1 MKTDTLQQ
9 AEPGSL
15 QRPDKLQWLEMS
27 QIAAMFLIVLH
38 HSIPNYTESAPWFMA
53 IADEVHYAALAVFF
67 WASGY
72 LVVYTDAIHKYGYG
86 SFLKKN
92 FIRLMVPYFCIN
104 LLMLIP
110 KYAMGLVA
118 GKAVPLNVFAVLYS
132 FIDPRGS
139 GILPHLWF
147 LPTLMMLAVIAPLI
161 IQAKKNWMT
170 MLGLIVVALILRILP
185 ASLWTKFLCIDDLRS
200 YFFFYALGIAL
211 SGFDLRRFAQN
222 KNLEVILLMIG
233 YVVSLLLFKQVGMVR
248 FGSSIL
254 GFLFIFGL
262 AFLLESQRKILLLS
276 VFGGMTFTIYLL
288 SLPAQ
293 NFIEVIAD
301 RLSWQ
306 WYFASGAMYVTG
318 FAVPMAIYTAVL
330 WIDQK
335 VRLTP
340 VKKMIGIR

>member
-1 MKTDTLQQ
+1 
-9 AEPGSL
+9 
-15 QRPDKLQWLEMS
+15 
-27 QIAAMFLIVLH
+27 
-38 HSIPNYTESAPWFMA
+38 
-53 IADEVHYAALAVFF
+53 
-67 WASGY
+67 
-72 LVVYTDAIHKYGYG
+72 YG

-147 LPTLMMLAVIAPLI
+147 LPTLMMLAVIAPFI
-161 IQAKKNWMT
+161 IRVNKNRMA
-170 MLGLIVVALILRILP
+170 MLALIVAALILRLLP

-211 SGFDLRRFAQN
+211 SDFDLRRFAQN
-222 KNLEVILLMIG
+222 KNLAVILLVIG
-233 YVVSLLLFKQVGMVR
+233 YVASLLLFKQVGMVR

-254 GFLFIFGL
+254 GFLFIVGL
-262 AFLLESQRKILLLS
+262 AFLLESQSKIFLLS

-301 RLSWQ
+301 RLSWK
-306 WYFASGAMYVTG
+306 WYFASGAMYVVG

-330 WIDQK
+330 WIDGK
-335 VRLTP
+335 FRLTP